1 MYKID
6 KISCWMFL
14 ETAPSTCTAKICC
27 YITDHKGIQQ
37 LILSILYI
45 YNFKILQFH

>member
-6 KISCWMFL
+6 KISCWMQL
-14 ETAPSTCTAKICC
+14 WSVMYEQHIL
-27 YITDHKGIQQ
+27 

-45 YNFKILQFH
+45 YNFII